1 VIEQFIVDHML
12 YNRDIWK
19 TDDLCKSFTYH
30 AIPRINMSIPEYLK
44 AIKSRSSNN
53 TIIENLDLARKL
65 KRVRS
70 GVILA
75 MRTITVYAG
84 KSNKAY
90 KQITQPVVYWIR
102 PDEKEDKDAKRTNM
116 GKDNMEKS

>member
-1 VIEQFIVDHML
+1 
-12 YNRDIWK
+12 
-19 TDDLCKSFTYH
+19 
-30 AIPRINMSIPEYLK
+30 MSIPEYLK

-65 KRVRS
+65 KRVKS

-75 MRTITVYAG
+75 IRTITVYAG
-84 KSNKAY
+84 KSNKPY
-90 KQITQPVVYWIR
+90 RQINLPVIYWIR
-102 PDEKEDKDAKRTNM
+102 PTEKEDKDAKRTNM

>member
-1 VIEQFIVDHML
+1 M
-12 YNRDIWK
+12 
-19 TDDLCKSFTYH
+19 T
-30 AIPRINMSIPEYLK
+30 IPEYLK
-44 AIKSRSSNN
+44 AIKSRSTNN
-53 TIIENLDLARKL
+53 TIIENPDLARKL

-75 MRTITVYAG
+75 IRTITVYAG